1 MAETRSKFRL
11 IGLALEKV
19 RESGI
24 RYAASIAIKRIVPR
38 SIFSMSRILL
48 MEAGPS
54 NAASIHA
61 SVGRWAVEAD
71 LSLLMEFGHSE
82 SAIRGRFA
90 RSDRAW
96 LAIESGHLL
105 GYCWFTSERYLDE
118 ASGLEFSV
126 RADEAWLYDA
136 MVAKRAR
143 GRGIYPRLF
152 ASAVKQLAHEG
163 TTRVRILVDCMNRN
177 SVRAHLAGGAKRE
190 RVIRTLTIGGVR
202 ILPRHL
208 DLRAVR

>member
-1 MAETRSKFRL
+1 
-11 IGLALEKV
+11 
-19 RESGI
+19 
-24 RYAASIAIKRIVPR
+24 
-38 SIFSMSRILL
+38 MSRILL

-54 NAASIHA
+54 NAASVHA

-71 LSLLMEFGHSE
+71 LVLLMEFGHSE

-90 RSDRAW
+90 RGDRVW

-105 GYCWFTSERYLDE
+105 GYCWFTSEHYLDE

-126 RADEAWLYDA
+126 RADETWLYDA
-136 MVAKRAR
+136 MVAKWAR
-143 GRGIYPRLF
+143 GRGIYPRLL
-152 ASAVKQLAHEG
+152 ASAVNQLARDG
-163 TTRVRILVDCMNRN
+163 KTRVRILVDCLNRN
-177 SVRAHLAGGAKRE
+177 SVRAHLAGGATPE
-190 RVIRTLTIGGVR
+190 RVIRTLAIGGVR